1 VADRGLTAPTRG
13 GVPVRERP
21 DPLPAAASVTVIVP
35 TLDEERYLPLLLAD
49 LARQTVR
56 AREVIVVD
64 AGSRDRTALAAHAAD
79 AFFLTGGGL
88 PGLSRNHGAT
98 WAETD
103 WLLFLD
109 ADVRMP
115 PDAVAVALGEMERR
129 RLDSASCGFVP
140 DRGGVLMRLQHR
152 FSFEYFWLTSKLG
165 WPHSIGA
172 FLLVRRSLHE
182 AIGGFDLSVRV
193 AEDQDYV
200 RRLARAGRYGF
211 LRRPVVE
218 IAVRRFDSEGFW
230 KQSFKWLGIELH
242 RMTLGEI
249 RGDYFRYFK

>member
-1 VADRGLTAPTRG
+1 MNLTAVAERAGTPLW
-13 GVPVRERP
+13 ERP
-21 DPLPAAASVTVIVP
+21 EPVAGAAPVTVVIP
-35 TLDEERYLPLLLAD
+35 ALDEERYLPLLLTD
-49 LARQTVR
+49 LARQTTR

-64 AGSRDRTALAAHAAD
+64 GGSRDRTSYAARAAA

-88 PGLSRNHGAT
+88 PGLSRNHGAS
-98 WAETD
+98 WADGE

-109 ADVRMP
+109 ADVRMA
-115 PDAVAVALGEMERR
+115 PDAIEVALAQTERR
-129 RLDSASCGFVP
+129 KLDAASCGFVP
-140 DRGGVLMRLQHR
+140 DRNGFMLRLQHR

-172 FLLVRRSLHE
+172 FLLVRRSLHD

-218 IAVRRFDSEGFW
+218 IAVRRFDAEGFW
-230 KQSFKWLGIELH
+230 KQNLKWVGIELH
-242 RMTLGEI
+242 RLTLGEI
-249 RGDYFRYFK
+249 RSNYFRYFK

>member
-1 VADRGLTAPTRG
+1 VADRSLTAPSRA
-13 GVPVRERP
+13 GVPLWERP
-21 DPLPAAASVTVIVP
+21 DPIPSSAPVTVVIP
-35 TLDEERYLPLLLAD
+35 TLDEERYLPLLLTD
-49 LARQTVR
+49 LARQRVR

-64 AGSRDRTALAAHAAD
+64 AGSRDRTSFAARSAG

-88 PGLSRNHGAT
+88 PGLSRNHGAS
-98 WAETD
+98 WAECE

-109 ADVRMP
+109 ADVRMA
-115 PDAVAVALGEMERR
+115 PDAIAVALAAMERR
-129 RLDSASCGFVP
+129 RLDAASCGFVP
-140 DRGGVLMRLQHR
+140 DRGGFLMRVQHR

-218 IAVRRFDSEGFW
+218 IAVRRFDAEGFW
-230 KQSFKWLGIELH
+230 KQSLKWLGIELH
-242 RMTLGEI
+242 RMVLGEI